1 MTRLRIATVSA
12 AAAVVA
18 LTAVCARA
26 VPSEDAASGV
36 SGAESAVQARSA
48 FPAGPVLV
56 TAQVGAAAPSASKH
70 ADDPAN
76 SLSDSKARRLLRDH
90 EASILSFK
98 RAPSDEALCGVLA
111 AADRA
116 QAAVGDSLH
125 GAFEAAMAEGSEGA
139 LHRVEALAHDV
150 MVGHPGVGLAVGA
163 ETLYHFVDYQALST
177 QVARTPAIASAL
189 TIASRVWPRP
199 AGRPVYFEQITDL
212 AGCMRPSALVEP
224 LRSLRGVWRR
234 LPACMQEHLRT
245 RLTAGAKEIAES
257 TCFCGTQAE
266 TEGALKE
273 IASVVE
279 RLGGDAEGI
288 RATASAAD
296 SSGLRY
302 SCTDPEAPGS

>member
-12 AAAVVA
+12 AAAVAA
-18 LTAVCARA
+18 LAAVWARA
-26 VPSEDAASGV
+26 APSEGTAPV
-36 SGAESAVQARSA
+36 SGSGSAVPAR
-48 FPAGPVLV
+48 PASNAGLVLAA
-56 TAQVGAAAPSASKH
+56 AQVGAAAPSASEH

-76 SLSDSKARRLLRDH
+76 SVADSKARRLLREH

-116 QAAVGDSLH
+116 QAAVGDSLQ
-125 GAFEAAMAEGSEGA
+125 GSFEAAMAEGGEGA

-163 ETLYHFVDYQALST
+163 ETLYHFVDYQALSA

-224 LRSLRGVWRR
+224 LRSLRGVWPR

-245 RLTAGAKEIAES
+245 RLTAGAKEMAES
-257 TCFCGTQAE
+257 TCFCGTQAQ
-266 TEGALKE
+266 TKGALKE
-273 IASVVE
+273 IATVVE

-288 RATASAAD
+288 RATGSTAG

-302 SCTDPEAPGS
+302 SCTVPGDPGS